1 MAPVS
6 LILFALFPAVIIV
19 AALRDLTSFTIPNWV
34 SLAAAASFV
43 PAALCGASRDGR
55 PGPVPRRRP
64 HSPRLRDRHVLVRLD
79 RAGAMRNCSPR
90 APYGSAGPRVAP
102 FMIYTSLAG
111 GLLAVGLLWARNM
124 APRQLVLAARPWA
137 QRLMRP
143 NGDVPYGLAI
153 AAGGV
158 DGLSRQRASARLIKP
173 PHAASF

>member
-6 LILFALFPAVIIV
+6 LILFALFPAMIIV

-43 PAALCGASRDGR
+43 PAAFVAHPAMGALALSVGV
-55 PGPVPRRRP
+55 G
-64 HSPRLRDRHVLVRLD
+64 LTALVLGIVMFSFGWIGGGDAKLF
-79 RAGAMRNCSPR
+79 AACALWLGWPA
-90 APYGSAGPRVAP
+90 VAP

-111 GLLAVGLLWARNM
+111 GLLAIGLLWARNM
-124 APRQLVLAARPWA
+124 APRQLVLGGPSWA

-153 AAGGV
+153 AAGALMAFPG
-158 DGLSRQRASARLIKP
+158 SALL
-173 PHAASF
+173 HG